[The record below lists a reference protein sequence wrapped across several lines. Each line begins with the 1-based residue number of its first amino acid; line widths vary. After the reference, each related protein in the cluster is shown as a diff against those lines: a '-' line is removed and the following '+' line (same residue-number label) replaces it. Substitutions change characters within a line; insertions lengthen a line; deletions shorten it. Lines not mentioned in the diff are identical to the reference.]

1 MENST
6 VVEVDKA
13 KSQRRLKRLL
23 KQRRYDEYMD
33 AIIDDSSLFTL
44 EDLDYLLEGIFFPE
58 TLDTD
63 IIEILLGEEYIR
75 NLILSETTKFFGRL
89 NYVVS
94 LRYRFDNEYSIYQI
108 SKEFYSEQRFAQ
120 LDSELDSFN
129 RIETFKEIEEIIS
142 PYITDEQYTKLINNL
157 FGISLFFEAFY
168 CFIHCINHPKFK
180 INEVDM
186 KRIVFP
192 NDTKMAKEL
201 FMMDDIPISKK
212 MGGLR
217 EFKNEK
223 DYLIK
228 RIGFLEELVDDYDS
242 TSNTKDI
249 DRAEKMRNSV
259 QNMNHRL
266 NILTD
271 FLDEMK
277 KS

>member
-1 MENST
+1 MENSI
-6 VVEVDKA
+6 VVEVDKL
-13 KSQRRLKRLL
+13 KSQKRLKRLL

-44 EDLDYLLEGIFFPE
+44 EDLDYLLEGIFFPK
-58 TLDTD
+58 TLGTD
-63 IIEILLGEEYIR
+63 IIDILLSEEYIR

-94 LRYRFDNEYSIYQI
+94 LRYRSDGGFSICQI
-108 SKEFYSEQRFAQ
+108 SDEFYSDQRFAQ

-142 PYITDEQYTKLINNL
+142 PYITDEQYTKLINSL
-157 FGISLFFEAFY
+157 FGISLFFEAYY
-168 CFIHCINHPKFK
+168 CFMHCIKHPKFK

-186 KRIVFP
+186 KHIEFP
-192 NDTKMAKEL
+192 NDTEMAKEL
-201 FMMDDIPISKK
+201 FMMDDFPISKK
-212 MGGLR
+212 MSGLR
-217 EFKNEK
+217 KFKKEK

-242 TSNTKDI
+242 TSNTKGI
-249 DRAEKMRNSV
+249 DRAEEMRNSV
-259 QNMNHRL
+259 QYMNHRL

-277 KS
+277 KT